1 MAVCRNEEPM
11 NKLIRSIVI
20 FSVAVLSIGATFAR
34 ADSYQLTF
42 TSGLTGVLNLT
53 STPQGVS
60 TALVTGVTGSEN
72 GMAVGGL
79 IAPNSSGFYAMPDGN
94 GFAYDDKLFPNS
106 LPVFDNAG
114 LLFTLIGP
122 GGTLIFE
129 NLYSVGSSFYLESA
143 YLSNGAPFPGD
154 FSFVPVTFTL
164 TDPHNVAAPE
174 PSALALCMVGLVLFV
189 GLASKHRKALA

>member
-1 MAVCRNEEPM
+1 MAVSRNEEPV
-11 NKLIRSIVI
+11 NKLSRII
-20 FSVAVLSIGATFAR
+20 FVFAVALLSLSATSAR
-34 ADSYQLTF
+34 ADSYQITF

-53 STPQGVS
+53 ATPQGGS
-60 TALVTGVTGSEN
+60 TALVTSVTGSEN
-72 GMAVGGL
+72 GLAVGGL
-79 IAPNSSGFYAMPDGN
+79 IAANSSGFYAMPDGN

-114 LLFTLIGP
+114 LLFTLIGS
-122 GGTLIFE
+122 GGTVIFE

-164 TDPHNVAAPE
+164 TDPPPVSAPE
-174 PSALALCMVGLVLFV
+174 PSSLAFCLAGLVLFV